1 MRPLNARIAAQLS
14 RNGSRSPF
22 GASRFLTRP
31 GDGRLVG
38 FVGQDV
44 DYTVKQADEILDL
57 IALFALNRLQFVAR
71 SLVDGAHAPNEH
83 VGEIVA
89 GAHRSSI
96 SRAIRPSAAPASRGR
111 SPRVARRAPFA
122 SPLAMRG
129 GNLHS
134 TFQLNPKHRMPA
146 AITVTPERNLP
157 EPTVPSTFTDD
168 PRESGH
174 FPGLSRISALLAD
187 PGRAAM
193 LWALMDGSA
202 RPAGE
207 LTLIA
212 GLSPSAASGHLA
224 RLTEGGLLALE
235 VRGRHRYYRI
245 ATPEVAATV
254 EALANLAQAS
264 APQRTSV
271 RAARTVPLD
280 LRYARTCYDH
290 MAGELAVR
298 VFDGLLAKAWLVER
312 EGIVDTTDTGD
323 EALRR

>member
-1 MRPLNARIAAQLS
+1 M
-14 RNGSRSPF
+14 
-22 GASRFLTRP
+22 T
-31 GDGRLVG
+31 
-38 FVGQDV
+38 
-44 DYTVKQADEILDL
+44 
-57 IALFALNRLQFVAR
+57 
-71 SLVDGAHAPNEH
+71 
-83 VGEIVA
+83 
-89 GAHRSSI
+89 SI
-96 SRAIRPSAAPASRGR
+96 
-111 SPRVARRAPFA
+111 
-122 SPLAMRG
+122 
-129 GNLHS
+129 
-134 TFQLNPKHRMPA
+134 
-146 AITVTPERNLP
+146 
-157 EPTVPSTFTDD
+157 FTDD

-174 FPGLSRISALLAD
+174 FPGLSRIAALLAD

-224 RLTEGGLLALE
+224 RLAEGGLLALE

-245 ATPEVAATV
+245 ATREVAATV
-254 EALANLAQAS
+254 EALANVAQAS

-298 VFDGLLAKAWLVER
+298 VFDGLLAKGWLIER
-312 EGIVDTTDTGD
+312 DGVVDTTDAGD
-323 EALRR
+323 DGLRRWGIDPARQRTRRRRFACTCLDWSERRAHLGGALGAALLTHWCERGCVERAEKPRVLRVTPAGRHHFEAMLAA